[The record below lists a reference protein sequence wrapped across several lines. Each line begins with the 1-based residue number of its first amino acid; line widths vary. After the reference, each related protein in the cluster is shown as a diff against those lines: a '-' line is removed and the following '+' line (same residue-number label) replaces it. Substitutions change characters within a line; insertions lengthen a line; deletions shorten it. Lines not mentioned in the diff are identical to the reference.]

1 MGLLKRLTALKSSN
15 GSSDNYE
22 LRIVANNENI
32 TYHQD
37 GYETSKSCSGNAYNL
52 HASLEAIYHKFENKC
67 KVDQF
72 DQTKL
77 KQPYV
82 TELKGKQTT
91 LLNKKDELEKLEKS
105 KAESE
110 ECIENLKHDM
120 INVKRHP
127 EQYNLEVDKK
137 ASAKFW
143 VGLSFLIPL
152 SFYIFI
158 FYISTSYSAFFRD
171 YTPGASQSSP
181 FGSMFYPQALSDAYN
196 ESLLELGFIIFIP
209 FVFFSLGYLIHMFQ
223 HKKNIT
229 NYIKMTA
236 LFIVNFIFD
245 FLLAFLIDEKI
256 YNLTK
261 PLGGPEFSLEFAVNS
276 PGFWIIIFAGFVSY
290 IIWGLVFDFVMIE
303 HAERD
308 KIFSFIKDKKEEVF
322 NKEKILNKIKEKI
335 EKLEVE
341 IGQIKI
347 RIAELQNIIDGFIL
361 PIRNYKQLST
371 EYLQGW
377 LKYISAHIITE
388 KKEKDALLIE
398 CKTVHE
404 KHIIALEL
412 NTDDYQNK
420 VYTKTL

>member
-1 MGLLKRLTALKSSN
+1 MGLLKRLTALKSAN
-15 GSSDNYE
+15 GSSDTHE
-22 LRIVANNENI
+22 LRIVASNENI

-37 GYETSKSCSGNAYNL
+37 GYETSKSCLGNAHIL
-52 HASLEAIYHKFENKC
+52 QASLEALYHGFENKC
-67 KVDQF
+67 KEDLYNQS
-72 DQTKL
+72 KL
-77 KQPYV
+77 KQPYI

-91 LLNKKDELEKLEKS
+91 LLNKKDELEKLEKD
-105 KAESE
+105 KTEDE
-110 ECIENLKHDM
+110 KCIEKLHQDT
-120 INVKRHP
+120 ITVKRHP

-143 VGLSFLIPL
+143 VGLSFLMPL

-158 FYISTSYSAFFRD
+158 FYVSTSYSAFFRD
-171 YTPGASQSSP
+171 YTPGATL
-181 FGSMFYPQALSDAYN
+181 FGTMFYPQALSDAYA

-261 PLGGPEFSLEFAVNS
+261 PLGGPEFSLEFAINS

-303 HAERD
+303 YAERD
-308 KIFSFIKDKKEEVF
+308 KIFSFIKDRKEEIF
-322 NKEKILNKIKEKI
+322 NKEKSVVRIKSKIENLELEKGKIKA
-335 EKLEVE
+335 
-341 IGQIKI
+341 

-361 PIRNYKQLST
+361 PIRNYKKLSA
-371 EYLQGW
+371 EYLKGW
-377 LKYISAHIITE
+377 LEYIASKLIMEQNE
-388 KKEKDALLIE
+388 KNALLIE
-398 CKTVHE
+398 CKTAYE
-404 KHIIALEL
+404 KHITALEL
-412 NTDDYQNK
+412 DTDDYQNK